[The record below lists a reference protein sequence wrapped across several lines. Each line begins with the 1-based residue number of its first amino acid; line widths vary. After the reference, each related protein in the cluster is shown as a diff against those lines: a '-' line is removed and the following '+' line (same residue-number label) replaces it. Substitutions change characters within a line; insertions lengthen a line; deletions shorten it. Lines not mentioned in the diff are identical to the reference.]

1 MKLNHK
7 QTQALDYLEDAITTE
22 LLYGGAAGGGKSV
35 LGCYW
40 VLKMCYKYPGTRW
53 VIGRAVMKTLKE
65 TTLVTFFKVAKMQGL
80 KRGVHFRYLDNPK
93 NHIEFPNGSFI
104 LLKDLDLSPSDPD
117 FDELGSLEITGAFI
131 DEANQITAKAK
142 GVLSSRIRHGLD
154 ENGIIPKLLMTCNP
168 AKNFVYKDFYKP
180 SKDNKLPSYRKFIQA
195 FVRDNPDISKHYED
209 NLGKLGDAGSIAR
222 LRDGNWEYD
231 NDPSVLMI
239 YDKIVDIFTNQFVPG
254 GQKYLTID
262 VARFGKD
269 WSTFGVWD
277 GFRVKLY
284 RFKGLKVTETAE
296 KAREFQKKFNIAN
309 SNTIADEDGVGGGV
323 VDILGCKGFVNNS
336 SPIGII
342 ENDQEQD
349 QKEQKPNYANLKSQ
363 CSFGMALRVNKNG
376 ILVEVTEV
384 EMTDLLTEEMEQVK
398 KKDIDKDGKNAVVS
412 KDKVKEVIG
421 RSPDLWDTI
430 MMREYFELNPLPEWQ
445 MY

>member
-7 QTQALDYLEDAITTE
+7 QTAALDYLEDQETNE
-22 LLYGGAAGGGKSV
+22 LLYGGAAGGGKSM

-40 VLKMCYKYPGTRW
+40 VLKMCHKYPGTRW
-53 VIGRAVMKTLKE
+53 VIGRASMKTLKE

-80 KRGVHFRYLDNPK
+80 RPGIHYRYLDNPK

-104 LLKDLDLSPSDPD
+104 LLKDLESYPSDPD
-117 FDELGSLEITGAFI
+117 FDDLGSLEITGAFI

-142 GVLSSRIRHGLD
+142 GVLFSRVRHGLD

-168 AKNFVYKDFYKP
+168 AKNFVYKDFYRP
-180 SKDNKLPSYRKFIQA
+180 HKDGKLPSYRKFIQA
-195 FVRDNPDISKHYED
+195 FVRDNPDISRHYEE
-209 NLGKLGDAGSIAR
+209 NLSKLDAASIAR

-231 NDPSVLMI
+231 NDPSILMI
-239 YDKIVDIFTNQFVPG
+239 YDKIIDIFTNQFVPDG
-254 GQKYLTID
+254 ERFMTID

-269 WSTFGVWD
+269 YSVFGIWS
-277 GFRVKLY
+277 GFRVKLH
-284 RFKGLKVTETAE
+284 RFHGLKVTETAE
-296 KAREFQKKFNIAN
+296 KAREFQKMFNIAN

-342 ENDQEQD
+342 ENDQQGD
-349 QKEQKPNYANLKSQ
+349 QGDQKPNYANLKSQ
-363 CSFGMALRVNKNG
+363 CSFAMATRVNKNG
-376 ILVEVTEV
+376 IFVELGEV
-384 EMTDLLTEEMEQVK
+384 AMADMLTEEMEQVK
-398 KKDIDKDGKNAVVS
+398 KKDIDKDGKNTVVS
-412 KDKVKEVIG
+412 KDKVKEIIG

-445 MY
+445 LY